1 MENNFADRR
10 RELTLQVGSG
20 KGLMAIATGDTIVA
34 ISSGQGRSG
43 IGVVRLSGSDCSDIC
58 FDVTGVRPKHKQV
71 FFAHFKNQEGIPID
85 SGIVLFFEGPHSF
98 TGEDVLEL
106 QAHGNPII
114 LRELISISVQSGARQ
129 ARPGEFT
136 ERAFRNGKLSL
147 DRAEAVADL
156 IASQTRRATIS
167 AARTLTGV
175 FSTKANEILNSI
187 RQSLYQIEATIDF
200 QEEVDSN
207 KIRNIL
213 KVAASQ
219 QIGVLS
225 KLISK
230 TEIGIRLKE
239 GFYIVILGAPNVGKS
254 TLLNQLANSDMAI
267 VSDIPGTTRD
277 PVKIAIDIDG
287 IPAHIVDTAGI
298 HDTLDEL
305 EATGIER
312 TKLEAEKADIILY
325 LSEEDFICVDGLEAS
340 VRQLSPN
347 IKGDIIFVRNKVV
360 LVDKDVGIVTLDN
373 KKVVNISARKGLGID
388 LLFSTISD
396 SLMPSEGHED
406 EFVARERHLNAL
418 RKTSDILTAI
428 DFNIF
433 ENSPELVAEE
443 YRQACRE
450 LEVLAGKYTTE
461 DMLGDIFSRFCIGK

>member
-1 MENNFADRR
+1 
-10 RELTLQVGSG
+10 
-20 KGLMAIATGDTIVA
+20 MAITTDDTIVA

-43 IGVVRLSGSDCSDIC
+43 IGVVRLSGPGCSDIC
-58 FDVTGVRPKHKQV
+58 FEVTGIRPKHRQV
-71 FFAHFKNQEGIPID
+71 CFSHFKDEEGIFID

-114 LRELISISVQSGARQ
+114 LRELVSLSVQNGARQ

-147 DRAEAVADL
+147 DQAEAVADL

-175 FSTKANEILNSI
+175 FSAKVDEILDSI

-200 QEEVDSN
+200 EEEVDFN
-207 KIRNIL
+207 RL
-213 KVAASQ
+213 TTVLRTAATR
-219 QIGVLS
+219 QIGILS

-239 GFYIVILGAPNVGKS
+239 GFYIVILGPPNVGKS
-254 TLLNQLANSDMAI
+254 TLLNQLASSDMAI

-277 PVKIAIDIDG
+277 PVKAAIDIAG
-287 IPAHIVDTAGI
+287 IPVHVVDTAGI
-298 HDTLDEL
+298 HDTPDLL
-305 EATGIER
+305 EVTGIER
-312 TKLEAEKADIILY
+312 TKSEAQKADIILY
-325 LSEEDFICVDGLEAS
+325 LSDEHFVSTEELETE
-340 VRQLSPN
+340 VRQLGPN
-347 IKGDIIFVRNKVV
+347 IKADIILVRNKVD
-360 LVDKDVGIVTLDN
+360 LLNIDAGIVALGN
-373 KKVVNISARKGLGID
+373 KKVVNLSAKKGLGID
-388 LLFSTISD
+388 LLFATIID
-396 SLMPSEGHED
+396 ALTPAEGHED

-418 RKTSDILTAI
+418 RKTSNILASI
-428 DFNIF
+428 DFSIF
-433 ENSPELVAEE
+433 ESSPELVAEE
-443 YRQACRE
+443 YRLACRE

-461 DMLGDIFSRFCIGK
+461 EMLGDIFSRFCIGK